1 MEAFLILV
9 LGAWIIG
16 FFIIFPLW
24 AIGAIRRGERE
35 VNDAATELQHLREV
49 VLALEKRLQQMGPP
63 EEGPAPAAPAVTQ
76 EEPVSGVTAQPVA
89 PSSPPKRTPP
99 PFVSQPPPVS
109 TTTETSHESTS
120 QSTAAPA
127 PPPSAPAEKVN
138 WERFMGVNL
147 FAWIGGFVLFLAAAF
162 FVKYS
167 IDKNLISPQVRVAIG
182 FLLSGALL
190 AAGLRL
196 SGKQFKVTGNTLCAT
211 GIVTLY
217 ADLYAAHS
225 FYGFI
230 QQPATFLLMILTTIT
245 AIVLAVR
252 LGAKVVAVLGLL
264 GGFVT
269 PVLLSSGVDRPLVL
283 FSYIGF
289 LDAGLIYVALRKRW
303 SFLVLLAAI
312 ATIVMQVSW
321 VSTFF
326 EASKVFVAM
335 GVFFAFQGVF
345 LAAYLAALRGEQA
358 EPNTIAPAILMP
370 FVTLGFLFY
379 LLTIPEF
386 GPRPGILFL
395 FAFFSSASLIVLA
408 VTRPS
413 LQPAYR
419 VAGFVIFASLAMW
432 TGKYISDELLYWAL
446 GLYFVFALMQSVLPI
461 VLYRFYRNAEPSPWD
476 SLYPPLALA
485 LVTYLLFQLE
495 LVPYGFWAAVLL
507 IDVVAMF
514 LGLVSASIFSF
525 LAALI
530 LTIVSILIWMMRMPA
545 AASDLS
551 AFLIVTAL
559 FSVVFFA
566 AGIFAG
572 RKIALNGKE
581 ENISI
586 QVPVMAAAM
595 PFFLL
600 IVAVLHLHVLNP
612 SSVFDLGLLLAIL
625 LLALSLAPAIRFLSL
640 VALLCMFALQFAWH
654 QKSFNPEFAVVPL
667 FWYLICYFVF
677 AIFPFLFRQRLADD
691 VSPWATAAISA
702 PLHFYLVYLLVTT
715 AYPNS
720 MMGLLPLAFGIPSLA
735 GLLLRMRELPTESPS
750 RNAQL
755 AWFGGVTLFFV
766 TLIFPVQFEHE
777 WIVIGW
783 SLEGAAL
790 LWLYH
795 RISHSG
801 LKIVGAGLLL
811 VAFFWLLNPDFVML
825 HGRSGLRIF
834 NWYLYTY
841 GIVTA
846 ALMAGA
852 KMLQPPDNKIA
863 SLPVQGL
870 LYAMGCVMAFVLMN
884 IEIAD
889 YYSVGSVLDF
899 RFTGSFARDMT
910 YSIAWAC
917 FAFVLLIVGIRRK
930 LALAR
935 YGSMALIGVTL
946 LKLFFHDL
954 AELTQ
959 LYRVGALVAVAVIL
973 ILASYLY
980 QRFVSFE
987 EEPADVTKK

>member
-1 MEAFLILV
+1 M
-9 LGAWIIG
+9 
-16 FFIIFPLW
+16 
-24 AIGAIRRGERE
+24 
-35 VNDAATELQHLREV
+35 
-49 VLALEKRLQQMGPP
+49 P
-63 EEGPAPAAPAVTQ
+63 EGCGCPARQ
-76 EEPVSGVTAQPVA
+76 YE
-89 PSSPPKRTPP
+89 
-99 PFVSQPPPVS
+99 
-109 TTTETSHESTS
+109 
-120 QSTAAPA
+120 
-127 PPPSAPAEKVN
+127 
-138 WERFMGVNL
+138 
-147 FAWIGGFVLFLAAAF
+147 
-162 FVKYS
+162 
-167 IDKNLISPQVRVAIG
+167 
-182 FLLSGALL
+182 
-190 AAGLRL
+190 
-196 SGKQFKVTGNTLCAT
+196 VTGNTLCAT

-230 QQPATFLLMILTTIT
+230 QQPATFLLMILTTIS

-283 FSYIGF
+283 FGYIGF

-303 SFLVLLAAI
+303 SFLVLLASL

-326 EASKVFVAM
+326 DSSKIFVAM

-345 LAAYLAALRGEQA
+345 LAAYLAALQSEQA
-358 EPNTIAPAILMP
+358 EPNTIAPVILMP

-379 LLTIPEF
+379 LLTIPEL
-386 GPRPGILFL
+386 GPRPGIVFL
-395 FAFFSSASLIVLA
+395 FAFFSSACLA
-408 VTRPS
+408 VTSLTRPS

-419 VAGFVIFASLAMW
+419 VAGFAIFTALAIW
-432 TGKYISDELLYWAL
+432 TGKYISSELLYCAL
-446 GLYFVFALMQSVLPI
+446 GLYFVFALMQSVFPI
-461 VLYRFYRNAEPSPWD
+461 VLCRFHREAGPSPWD

-485 LVTYLLFQLE
+485 LVTYLLFQ
-495 LVPYGFWAAVLL
+495 VDSVSYGFWAVVLM

-514 LGLVSASIFSF
+514 VGLMSASVFSF

-530 LTIVSILIWMMRMPA
+530 LTVASILIWMMGMEPA
-545 AASDLS
+545 SSDLS
-551 AFLIVTAL
+551 EFLVVTAL
-559 FSVVFFA
+559 FAVVFFA
-566 AGIFAG
+566 ASIFAG
-572 RKIALNGKE
+572 RKIALTGKE

-595 PFFLL
+595 PFLLL
-600 IVAVLHLHVLNP
+600 IVAVLHLHVVNP
-612 SSVFDLGLLLAIL
+612 SSVFGLGLVMAIL
-625 LLALSLAPAIRFLSL
+625 LLGLSLSPSMRFLSL
-640 VALLCMFALQFAWH
+640 VALLCMFALQFTWH
-654 QKSFNPEFAVVPL
+654 QESFNPEFAVVPL
-667 FWYLICYFVF
+667 SWYVICYFVF
-677 AIFPFLFRQRLADD
+677 GAYPFFFRQRFSDD
-691 VSPWATAAISA
+691 VFPWAGAAISA
-702 PLHFYLVYLLVTT
+702 PLHFYLVYLLVTS

-720 MMGLLPLAFGIPSLA
+720 MMGLLPVAFAIPSLA
-735 GLLLRMRELPTESPS
+735 ALVLRMKELPMESPS

-766 TLIFPVQFEHE
+766 TVIFPVQFEHE

-795 RISHSG
+795 RISHPG

-811 VAFFWLLNPDFVML
+811 ITFLWLLNPDFVL
-825 HGRSGLRIF
+825 THRRSGFRIF

-846 ALMAGA
+846 ALMTGA
-852 KMLQPPDNKIA
+852 KMMKAPNNKIA
-863 SLPVQGL
+863 SLPAQGL
-870 LYAMGCVMAFVLMN
+870 LYAMGCLLAFVLMN

-889 YYSVGSVLDF
+889 YYSSGLVLDF
-899 RFTGSFARDMT
+899 KFSGSFARDMT

-917 FAFVLLIVGIRRK
+917 FAFVLLIIGIRRK

-946 LKLFFHDL
+946 VKLFFHDL

-980 QRFVSFE
+980 QRFVSFDE
-987 EEPADVTKK
+987 KPADAPEK

>member
-1 MEAFLILV
+1 MEALLIFIV
-9 LGAWIIG
+9 GAWIVG
-16 FFIIFPLW
+16 FFIVFPLW
-24 AIGAIRRGERE
+24 ALSAIRRSERKASE
-35 VNDAATELQHLREV
+35 ATAELQELRQQLV
-49 VLALEKRLQQMGPP
+49 ALEKRLQQMSASGNAP
-63 EEGPAPAAPAVTQ
+63 EPATSHVAR
-76 EEPVSGVTAQPVA
+76 EEPVAEGTVQPDT
-89 PSSPPKRTPP
+89 PPSPPKRTPP
-99 PFVSQPPPVS
+99 PFVPQPPPS
-109 TTTETSHESTS
+109 SSIGTS
-120 QSTAAPA
+120 QQETAPNAAAATRPHS
-127 PPPSAPAEKVN
+127 PVEKVN

-182 FLLSGALL
+182 FLLSGVLL

-196 SGKQFKVTGNTLCAT
+196 SGRQFKVTGNTLCAT

-230 QQPATFLLMILTTIT
+230 QQPATFLLMILTTVT

-312 ATIVMQVSW
+312 ATVVMQVSW
-321 VSTFF
+321 VATFF
-326 EASKVFVAM
+326 DFTKVFVAV
-335 GVFFAFQGVF
+335 GIFFAFQGVF

-379 LLTIPEF
+379 LLSIPEL
-386 GPRPGILFL
+386 GPRPGILFF
-395 FAFFSSASLIVLA
+395 FAFFSSVCLAVTA

-419 VAGFVIFASLAMW
+419 VAGFAIYAALAIW
-432 TGKYISDELLYWAL
+432 TGKYIASDLLYWAL
-446 GLYFVFALMQSVLPI
+446 GLYFVFALMQSVFPI
-461 VLYRFYRNAEPSPWD
+461 VLYRFHREAGPSPWD
-476 SLYPPLALA
+476 SLYPVVALV
-485 LVTYLLFQLE
+485 LVTYLLFQFNS
-495 LVPYGFWAAVLL
+495 VPYGFWAAVLL
-507 IDVVAMF
+507 IDFVAMF
-514 LGLVSASIFSF
+514 IGLKSASVFSF
-525 LAALI
+525 LSALI
-530 LTIVSILIWMMRMPA
+530 LTIVSILIWMMRMPP

-551 AFLIVTAL
+551 GFLTVTAL

-566 AGIFAG
+566 VGLFAG
-572 RKIALNGKE
+572 RKIALSDKE

-586 QVPVMAAAM
+586 HVPVMAAVM

-600 IVAVLHLHVLNP
+600 ISAVLHLHVVNP
-612 SSVFDLGLLLAIL
+612 SSVFGLGLVLAL
-625 LLALSLAPAIRFLSL
+625 LLLGLSLAPSIRFLSL
-640 VALLCMFALQFAWH
+640 VGLLCMFALQFAWH
-654 QKSFNPEFAVVPL
+654 QESFNPQFAVVPL
-667 FWYLICYFVF
+667 SWYLICYFVF
-677 AIFPFLFRQRLADD
+677 ATFPFLFQERISDD
-691 VSPWATAAISA
+691 VSPWAAAALSA
-702 PLHFYLVYLLVTT
+702 PLHFYLVYLLVSS

-720 MMGLLPLAFGIPSLA
+720 MMGLLPVAFGIPSL
-735 GLLLRMRELPTESPS
+735 GSLILRVRELPADSPA
-750 RNAQL
+750 RNGQL
-755 AWFGGVTLFFV
+755 AWFGGVTLFFI

-790 LWLYH
+790 LWLHH

-801 LKIVGAGLLL
+801 LKVVGAGLLL
-811 VAFFWLLNPDFVML
+811 VVFFWLLNPDFVLL
-825 HGRSGLRIF
+825 HRRSGLPIF

-846 ALMAGA
+846 ALMTGA
-852 KMLQPPDNKIA
+852 KMMKAPHNKID
-863 SLPVQGL
+863 SLPVQGF
-870 LYAMGCVMAFVLMN
+870 LYAMGCVMAFALMN

-889 YYSVGSVLDF
+889 YYSSGSTLDF
-899 RFTGSFARDMT
+899 KFSGSFARDMT

-917 FAFVLLIVGIRRK
+917 FAFILLIVGIRRK

-959 LYRVGALVAVAVIL
+959 LYRVGALVGVAVIL

-980 QRFVSFE
+980 QRFVSFDE
-987 EEPADVTKK
+987 KPADAPGE